1 MPSNPFA
8 AVTEECR
15 VAMDRLARGLETRR
29 RLRRLISRVD
39 DTVRC
44 CEDLHLCGLRYPTE
58 ELATQSEDML
68 REARQL
74 LDDVDLNSA
83 GHPGGRPR
91 RTIQQLMDQLWMIQ
105 DSAFDQLIPWR
116 RELGD
121 NEESGGNGG
130 VGRRCLVRV
139 PRPPTDRL
147 GPSGWHLTDSA
158 RGTSLI
164 RSGQR

>member
-15 VAMDRLARGLETRR
+15 VTMDRLARGLETRR

-44 CEDLHLCGLRYPTE
+44 CEELHLCGLRYLTE
-58 ELATQSEDML
+58 ELATQAEDML

-83 GHPGGRPR
+83 GHSGGRPR

-121 NEESGGNGG
+121 NEESGGKGESAAGAWSGPTTPN
-130 VGRRCLVRV
+130 RW
-139 PRPPTDRL
+139 PRPERLASDRFR
-147 GPSGWHLTDSA
+147 S
-158 RGTSLI
+158 RGTSLT